1 MAKVLTQAALESL
14 KPGKKRCEIPDGG
27 KNGGLY
33 FIMQTSGAASW
44 AYRYRFDGRA
54 RKLTLGPFP
63 ALTLAAA
70 RDAAV
75 KARASIAD
83 GKDPGEEKQEK
94 RRAAQ
99 AAAKQAALAKAKAA
113 EEAAPPDLVKAVA
126 GSFVK
131 RYAKVKMRR
140 RSWMEAQRIFEHDV
154 VPKWGKRRLSTI
166 GRADINDLVDAVMDR
181 GTPIM
186 ANRVLGTLKTMGRWA
201 VERGIVDRNPF
212 SDIRQPA
219 PTSER
224 DRVLDDRELAAL
236 IAAADAEPYPGGPM
250 VRTLLMTAARRA
262 EVAELVWSELDLDA
276 KVWTL
281 PASRAKNKREHKVP
295 LPDGL
300 VDMLRGLPRFAA
312 SDFVFSSTGKHGLTK
327 FHPLKRR
334 LDRAM
339 AAQLG
344 VDAVKPWV
352 LHDLRRTAATNF
364 QKLGTRFE
372 VAEAILNH
380 VGGSRAGV
388 AGIYLRHDWADEK
401 RAALDAW
408 ARRLREIAS
417 DEAAPTNVIPLTK
430 AL

>member
-1 MAKVLTQAALESL
+1 
-14 KPGKKRCEIPDGG
+14 
-27 KNGGLY
+27 
-33 FIMQTSGAASW
+33 MQTSGAASW

-63 ALTLAAA
+63 ALALAAA

-94 RRAAQ
+94 RRAVQ
-99 AAAKQAALAKAKAA
+99 EAAKQAALAKAKAA

-126 GSFVK
+126 DSFVK

-166 GRADINDLVDAVMDR
+166 GRADVNDLVDAVMDR

-236 IAAADAEPYPGGPM
+236 IAAADVEPYPGGPM
-250 VRTLLMTAARRA
+250 VRTLLMTAARRT

-300 VDMLRGLPRFAA
+300 VYMLRGLPRFAA

-327 FHPLKRR
+327 FDSLKRR
-334 LDRAM
+334 LDKAM

-364 QKLGTRFE
+364 QKLGTKFE

-417 DEAAPTNVIPLTK
+417 GEAQPSNVFELE
-430 AL
+430 AWR